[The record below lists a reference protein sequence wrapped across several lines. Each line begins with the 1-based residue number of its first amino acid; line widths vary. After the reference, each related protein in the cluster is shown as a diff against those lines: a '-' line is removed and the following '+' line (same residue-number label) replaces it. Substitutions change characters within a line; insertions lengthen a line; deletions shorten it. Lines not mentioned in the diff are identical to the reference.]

1 MLKVRIEEYH
11 NDNNFKHH
19 LQTFT
24 SFNALQRWVLGT
36 MNVSSPKD
44 WISFSSNPI
53 FFRMQPDGPGWSYKI
68 HLIEDQDGII
78 FSDGQHTAGQ
88 RHIADC
94 VKRWLDDF
102 KHELETPKFNFV
114 NK

>member
-11 NDNNFKHH
+11 NDNNFKHQV
-19 LQTFT
+19 QTFT
-24 SFNALQRWVLGT
+24 SFDALKQWVLGV
-36 MNVSSPKD
+36 MHVSCLKD
-44 WISFSSNPI
+44 WISFSYNPI

-78 FSDGQHTAGQ
+78 FSDGQHTSGQ
-88 RHIADC
+88 RHIADY

-102 KHELETPKFNFV
+102 KQELEAPKFNFV

>member
-11 NDNNFKHH
+11 NDNNFHH
-19 LQTFT
+19 HVQTFA
-24 SFNALQRWVLGT
+24 SLDALKQWVLGR
-36 MNVSSPKD
+36 MHVSNPKD
-44 WISFSSNPI
+44 WISFSSNPV

-68 HLIEDQDGII
+68 HLIEDSDGII

-88 RHIADC
+88 RYIADC

-102 KHELETPKFNFV
+102 KQELETPKFNFV

>member
-11 NDNNFKHH
+11 NDNNFSHH

-24 SFNALQRWVLGT
+24 SLDALKQWVLGT
-36 MNVSSPKD
+36 MNVSKPKD
-44 WISFSSNPI
+44 WISFSSNPV
-53 FFRMQPDGPGWSYKI
+53 FFRIQPDGPGWSYKI

-88 RHIADC
+88 RHIANC
-94 VKRWLDDF
+94 VKQWLDDF
-102 KHELETPKFNFV
+102 KQELEAPKFNFV